1 MTELKPSKSA
11 RKREYL
17 ALQKLGEELIT
28 LKESDLDSLPLE
40 DNLREAVME
49 ARQIKAH
56 GALRRQKQYIG
67 KLMQDIDAA
76 PVRVAI
82 EDRNRQHA
90 THTREFHQL
99 EILREQLISDGDSAL
114 PAALASRYQRS

>member
-17 ALQKLGEELIT
+17 ALQKLGEQLIT
-28 LKESDLDSLPLE
+28 LKQSDLDSLPL
-40 DNLREAVME
+40 DDGLREAVAE

-67 KLMQDIDAA
+67 KLMRHID
-76 PVRVAI
+76 PEPLRNAI
-82 EDRNRQHA
+82 AKLGR
-90 THTREFHQL
+90 
-99 EILREQLISDGDSAL
+99 
-114 PAALASRYQRS
+114 

>member
-28 LKESDLDSLPLE
+28 LKESDLNNLPLDE
-40 DNLREAVME
+40 ALLEAVTA

-67 KLMQDIDAA
+67 KLMRHIDAE
-76 PVRVAI
+76 PLR
-82 EDRNRQHA
+82 
-90 THTREFHQL
+90 T
-99 EILREQLISDGDSAL
+99 EIAKLR
-114 PAALASRYQRS
+114 R